1 MRVSQW
7 ILLHTLPTSLSLL
20 LKYRDQAK
28 ASEEGESHAR
38 VEHRWLGGVMAALGN
53 VAHTLTPRGTPPA
66 LDGVC
71 GLGGLQ

>member
-1 MRVSQW
+1 MCRVTVDVGSTMRVSQW

-38 VEHRWLGGVMAALGN
+38 VEHRWLGAMAALE
-53 VAHTLTPRGTPPA
+53 TSRIP
-66 LDGVC
+66 
-71 GLGGLQ
+71 